1 MVGVPIGTDEYVL
14 DRAMEVVRDGGAN
27 HLTRCL
33 ASMPDKQAE
42 ALIAIEWLGQRTR
55 YLERALDTGLS
66 LEACRRADNG
76 AQRAYEKI
84 LELPGAAEAQSF
96 FREGCPNNQLKLQ
109 PHPEASQ
116 STPFYVSRRVRAAV
130 DGSDTNAYL
139 H

>member
-76 AQRAYEKI
+76 AQWAYDNI
-84 LELPGAAEAQSF
+84 LELPRAAEAQSF
-96 FREGCPNNQLKLQ
+96 FQEVIG
-109 PHPEASQ
+109 
-116 STPFYVSRRVRAAV
+116 
-130 DGSDTNAYL
+130 
-139 H
+139 